1 MNHRA
6 FTKKRYR
13 KVKTINCLNSDLFD
27 ICRATP
33 CQEIVPIHQK
43 RPMSAMRMAQATK
56 NIQIK
61 RLNSTVYKT
70 PIKPIMFNQKIAHS
84 YLCKRKGRQILMSN
98 AKEYIFKVQ
107 YLFERRRSISITPIT
122 SIMKERRFNDT
133 EPNLEVQGLA
143 LRRSKYRIE

>member
-6 FTKKRYR
+6 FSKKRYR
-13 KVKTINCLNSDLFD
+13 KVKTINCLNSDLYD
-27 ICRATP
+27 ICRTTP
-33 CQEIVPIHQK
+33 SQEIVPIHQR
-43 RPMSAMRMAQATK
+43 RPLSAMRMAPFIQ

-70 PIKPIMFNQKIAHS
+70 PVKPIMFNQKIARS

-98 AKEYIFKVQ
+98 AKEYIYKVQ
-107 YLFERRRSISITPIT
+107 YLFERTRSISVTPI
-122 SIMKERRFNDT
+122 IMNERRLNDT

-143 LRRSKYRIE
+143 LRKSRYRID